1 MRRIP
6 EAAPIGSKRYKNS
19 LLAELAVLIYL
30 SAFFASMF
38 LVFKFKLLDL
48 LMHIPII
55 SHVLTAFMYIL
66 FGVFL
71 LSLLLMGAVAV
82 GFTIMVLYF
91 LAFSFFSSIAN
102 EASSKD

>member
-1 MRRIP
+1 MRKIP
-6 EAAPIGSKRYKNS
+6 EAVPIGSKRYKNL
-19 LLAELAVLIYL
+19 LLAELGFPIYF
-30 SAFFASMF
+30 SVWFASML
-38 LVFKFKLLDL
+38 LVFKLVDL

-55 SHVLTAFMYIL
+55 SHVLTTFMYIL